1 MMYQLAIQ
9 PPNYP
14 RKEIIM
20 PYGYNG
26 KILHVDLTTDTLS
39 VEEPA
44 EAFYR
49 QYMGGQGIGL
59 YYILKEMPAGA
70 DPLGPE
76 NVLAITLSVVTGAP
90 VAGQSRVMANA
101 KSPLTGAIGDAQ
113 AGGFWPAEAKAAGF
127 DAFIIKGK
135 SEKPVYL
142 WVHDGEAELRDATHL
157 WGQVTGD
164 VQVAIR
170 QELDDAKIE
179 VLQIGPAGE
188 QLVRYAC
195 LINMANRANGRTGM
209 GAVMGSKNLKAIA
222 VRGEKRPTIA
232 DSESL
237 AEIARW
243 GARNFPQSDVYDM
256 GQYGT
261 AEVVA
266 SQQRAGGLPTR
277 NWASGVF
284 EGYETIEGI
293 IMAETILKE
302 RDTCYACVVRC
313 KRVVEVTEGPYQ
325 VDPLYGGP
333 EYETIATFGSYCG
346 VSDLAA
352 IARANQLCNMYGLD
366 TITTGAIIAWAM
378 DCFEHGILTAEDT
391 DGLEFRFGNAE
402 AMVRMTEMIAQRE
415 GLGDL
420 LAEGMTQAA
429 AKLGP
434 EAEALVTAVKGNPL
448 PAHMPQVKRS
458 LALIYAANP
467 YGADHMS
474 SEHDPSYRD
483 YPDRMA
489 ELDLLD
495 PQPNKVL
502 NMEKVR
508 FALYTQ
514 WLYSLLNT
522 VGVCQ
527 FVWGP
532 AWQLYGPSQLV
543 DMVRSVTGWN
553 VSLWEL
559 MKVGERS
566 LNMMRAFNAREGFTR
581 AEDELPPKLFQPLT
595 GGRSDGIAVT
605 EEEMAAALPTYYAMC
620 GWDTEGRPT
629 RVKLEELG
637 IAWVADELGL

>member
-1 MMYQLAIQ
+1 
-9 PPNYP
+9 
-14 RKEIIM
+14 M

-26 KILHVDLTTDTLS
+26 KILHVDLTAGTLS
-39 VEEPA
+39 VEEPP

-59 YYILKEMPAGA
+59 YYILKETPAGA

-90 VAGQSRVMANA
+90 VSGQSRVMANA

-135 SEKPVYL
+135 AEKPVYL
-142 WVHDGEAELRDATHL
+142 WVQDGQAELRDAAHL
-157 WGQVTGD
+157 WGQVTGEA
-164 VQVAIR
+164 QAAIR
-170 QELDDAKIE
+170 QELGDAKIE

-188 QLVRYAC
+188 QLVRYAA
-195 LINMANRANGRTGM
+195 IMNNANRANGRTGM

-222 VRGEKRPTIA
+222 VRGKKRPDIA
-232 DSESL
+232 DSEAL
-237 AEIARW
+237 TEIARW
-243 GARNFPQSDVYDM
+243 GARNFPQSDVYGM
-256 GQYGT
+256 GLHGT
-261 AEVVA
+261 AEVV
-266 SQQRAGGLPTR
+266 SYQQRTGGLPTR
-277 NWASGVF
+277 NWASGVL
-284 EGYETIEGI
+284 EEYEAIDGVT
-293 IMAETILKE
+293 MSETILKE

-313 KRVVEVTEGPYQ
+313 KRVVEIAEGPYQ
-325 VDPLYGGP
+325 ADPLYGGP

-346 VSDLAA
+346 ISDLAA

-366 TITTGAIIAWAM
+366 TISTGATIAWAM
-378 DCFEHGILTAEDT
+378 DCFEQGVLTAEDT
-391 DGLEFRFGNAE
+391 GGLELRFGDAE
-402 AMVRMTEMIAQRE
+402 AMVKMTERIAKRE
-415 GLGDL
+415 GFGDL

-434 EAEALVTAVKGNPL
+434 QAEALVTAVKGNPL

-458 LALIYAANP
+458 LALIYAVNP
-467 YGADHMS
+467 YGADHQS
-474 SEHDPSYRD
+474 SEHDPSYKS
-483 YPDRMA
+483 YADRMA

-495 PQPNKVL
+495 PQPRDVL
-502 NMEKVR
+502 NVEKVR
-508 FALYTQ
+508 FTVYTQ
-514 WLYSLLNT
+514 RLYSLLNT

-532 AWQLYGPSQLV
+532 SWHLYGPSQLV
-543 DMVRSVTGWN
+543 DMVRAVTGWN

-566 LNMMRAFNAREGFTR
+566 LNMTRAFNAREGFTR
-581 AEDELPPKLFQPLT
+581 AQDKLPPKLFQPLT
-595 GGRSDGIAVT
+595 GGRSDGVAVT

-620 GWDTEGRPT
+620 GWDPEGRPT